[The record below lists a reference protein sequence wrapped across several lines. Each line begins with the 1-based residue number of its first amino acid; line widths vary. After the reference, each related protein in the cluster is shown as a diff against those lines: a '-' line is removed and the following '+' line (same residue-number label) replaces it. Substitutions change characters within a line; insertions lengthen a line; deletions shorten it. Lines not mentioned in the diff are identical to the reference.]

1 MAGCSL
7 LIGDDVGARD
17 VNGKFLSLSHYVFL
31 DDTLFAQR
39 ALVDLLHLK
48 NLRFFCVD
56 NVAAAAKALSSRMFT

>member
-39 ALVDLLHLK
+39 ALMDLLHLK
-48 NLRFFCVD
+48 NLRFYV
-56 NVAAAAKALSSRMFT
+56 